1 MSPDNL
7 VPILKCG
14 VRTQLQTR
22 PTCVF
27 QRIYEKLSTNEIFP
41 MDLRKSLKD
50 LFEMIH
56 LSTDSCKWPGAPSR
70 GVLDSSA
77 IWKLYSLNQPPLF
90 LFQLVLHVCRGYGW
104 VRVLV
109 KLKNSQLVD
118 TQRIAGV
125 QLELFE
131 FDFYV

>member
-1 MSPDNL
+1 
-7 VPILKCG
+7 
-14 VRTQLQTR
+14 
-22 PTCVF
+22 
-27 QRIYEKLSTNEIFP
+27 
-41 MDLRKSLKD
+41 MDLPKSLKD

-70 GVLDSSA
+70 GVLGHLEA
-77 IWKLYSLNQPPLF
+77 LLAEPATPF

-109 KLKNSQLVD
+109 KLKNSQLVG

-125 QLELFE
+125 QLGLFE
-131 FDFYV
+131 FDIYV

>member
-14 VRTQLQTR
+14 VLTQLQTR

-41 MDLRKSLKD
+41 MDLPKSLKD

-70 GVLDSSA
+70 GALDHLEALLAEPATSLLVSA
-77 IWKLYSLNQPPLF
+77 RSPRL
-90 LFQLVLHVCRGYGW
+90 
-104 VRVLV
+104 
-109 KLKNSQLVD
+109 
-118 TQRIAGV
+118 
-125 QLELFE
+125 
-131 FDFYV
+131 

>member
-1 MSPDNL
+1 
-7 VPILKCG
+7 
-14 VRTQLQTR
+14 
-22 PTCVF
+22 
-27 QRIYEKLSTNEIFP
+27 
-41 MDLRKSLKD
+41 MDLPKSLKD

-70 GVLDSSA
+70 VPSA
-77 IWKLYSLNQPPLF
+77 IWKLYSLNQPPPF